1 MRGLSRAGLAE
12 RWTLFVGALLSV
24 TLGVALVQSSLL
36 LLISAALLDPPAG
49 ASAAERME
57 FADGTAAAVS
67 MLGVVLG
74 GAVFLA
80 GFIISSTFAFTVDQR
95 RRDLALLRLVGGSRG
110 QLRRLLLGEAVT
122 LGALGAILG
131 VPAGL
136 AVMRFQG
143 WLMREF
149 GFVPPSFEGEWR
161 QWILGVSFG
170 TGILLA
176 VAGVL
181 VAARRAARVRPLEAL
196 RETGPAARVMTWSR
210 ALIGLLFFGGAL
222 ALVIVAP
229 FGGPSGGMAMAM
241 NVPIPAAVAVVAFAP
256 LLVPLLARLV
266 PFRAPGGLA
275 RANLNDARRRSASVA
290 APLIV
295 LVALVV
301 GNMGAGASFTTSGIH
316 QLAAQTHADLVV
328 ESTGP
333 PRAADSP
340 GTPGA
345 TSGSGTPGATSGSG
359 TSGAASAAGIP
370 GAGSISGIPGVSSVS
385 VETRLPG
392 EVTTGSGEDRETETI
407 SLLVIDPVAYGKT
420 HDDSAS
426 LAGLS
431 GREVAAGPGGD
442 VPGAGGTVRLRV
454 PDRDLGELPVVAG
467 VPATM
472 TGGANL
478 LVPPGLLSAAELKGA
493 PTQSFVTLTKD
504 ADAVAVRA
512 SLARFGTVSTLDE
525 RLRADAEAANST
537 NEKIMLIV
545 LGLGGLYALI
555 GVINSIVIGAATR
568 RREFAEARVTGMT
581 RGQVVRSALLEAYA
595 ITVSGLILGGVASAA
610 TFIAVFSTTKAV
622 TGAGTLDLPWTQ
634 IGAVAAIAL
643 IVTTTTTLITSLSA
657 TRPQPVTQLRAA

>member
-36 LLISAALLDPPAG
+36 LLITAALLDPPAG

-57 FADGTAAAVS
+57 FADGTTAAVS

-122 LGALGAILG
+122 LGALGALLG
-131 VPAGL
+131 IPAGL

-149 GFVPPSFEGEWR
+149 TFVPPSFEGEWR

-181 VAARRAARVRPLEAL
+181 VAARRASRVRPLEAL
-196 RETGPAARVMTWSR
+196 RETGAAARVMTWSR
-210 ALIGLLFFGGAL
+210 ALIGLVFFGGAL

-256 LLVPLLARLV
+256 LLVPLIARLV
-266 PFRAPGGLA
+266 PFRGPGGLA
-275 RANLNDARRRSASVA
+275 RANLSDARRRSASVA

-301 GNMGAGASFTTSGIH
+301 GNVGAGASFTTSGIRE
-316 QLAAQTHADLVV
+316 LAAQTHADLVV

-333 PRAADSP
+333 PQLA
-340 GTPGA
+340 GA
-345 TSGSGTPGATSGSG
+345 R
-359 TSGAASAAGIP
+359 
-370 GAGSISGIPGVSSVS
+370 GVASVS
-385 VETRLPG
+385 VETRLPA

-407 SLLVIDPVAYGKT
+407 SLLVIDPGAYAKT
-420 HDDSAS
+420 HDDSTS
-426 LAGLS
+426 LTDLK

-454 PDRDLGELPVVAG
+454 PDRDLGDLPVVAG

-478 LVPPGLLSAAELKGA
+478 LVPPGLLSTAELKDA

-504 ADAVAVRA
+504 ADVTAVRA
-512 SLARFGTVSTLDE
+512 SLASFGTVSTLDD

-555 GVINSIVIGAATR
+555 GVVNSIVIGAATR
-568 RREFAEARVTGMT
+568 RREFAEARVTGMS

-595 ITVSGLILGGVASAA
+595 VTVSALLLGGVASAA
-610 TFIAVFSTTKAV
+610 TFVAVFSTTKAV

-643 IVTTTTTLITSLSA
+643 TVTTATTLITSLSA
-657 TRPQPVTQLRAA
+657 TRPRPVTQLRAA

>member
-1 MRGLSRAGLAE
+1 MSRAGLAE
-12 RWTLFVGALLSV
+12 RWTLFAGALLSV

-36 LLISAALLDPPAG
+36 LLITAALLDPPAG

-122 LGALGAILG
+122 LGALGAMLG

-136 AVMRFQG
+136 AVMRLQG

-149 GFVPPSFEGEWR
+149 GFVPQSFAGEWR

-181 VAARRAARVRPLEAL
+181 VAARRASRVRPLEAL

-210 ALIGLLFFGGAL
+210 ALIGLIFLGGAL
-222 ALVIVAP
+222 ALMIVAP
-229 FGGPSGGMAMAM
+229 FGGPAGGMAMAM

-256 LLVPLLARLV
+256 LLVPLIARLV

-275 RANLNDARRRSASVA
+275 RANLSDARRRSASVA

-301 GNMGAGASFTTSGIH
+301 GNVGAGASFTTSGIH
-316 QLAAQTHADLVV
+316 QLATQTHADLVV

-333 PRAADSP
+333 PGPTNPPSPSTGTPSAD
-340 GTPGA
+340 TPGA
-345 TSGSGTPGATSGSG
+345 
-359 TSGAASAAGIP
+359 ASF
-370 GAGSISGIPGVSSVS
+370 SDIPGVASVS
-385 VETRLPG
+385 VETRVPA

-407 SLLVIDPVAYGKT
+407 SLLVIDPVAYAKT

-426 LAGLS
+426 LAGLN

-442 VPGAGGTVRLRV
+442 VPGAGGTVRLTV
-454 PDRDLGELPVVAG
+454 PDRDLGDLPVVAG

-478 LVPPGLLSAAELKGA
+478 LVPPGLLSAAELKDA

-504 ADAVAVRA
+504 ADAAATRA
-512 SLARFGTVSTLDE
+512 SLARFGTVTTLDD

-595 ITVSGLILGGVASAA
+595 ITVSALILGGVASAA
-610 TFIAVFSTTKAV
+610 TFIAVLSTTKSV
-622 TGAGTLDLPWTQ
+622 TGTGTLDLPWTQ
-634 IGAVAAIAL
+634 IGAVTAIAL
-643 IVTTTTTLITSLSA
+643 VVTTATTLITSLSA

>member
-1 MRGLSRAGLAE
+1 MAGR
-12 RWTLFVGALLSV
+12 RWTLFIGALLSV

-36 LLISAALLDPPAG
+36 LLITAALLDPPAG
-49 ASAAERME
+49 LSAVERME
-57 FADGTAAAVS
+57 FADGTTAAVS

-110 QLRRLLLGEAVT
+110 QLRRLLLGEAVL
-122 LGALGAILG
+122 LGAFGAVLG

-136 AVMRFQG
+136 AVMSFQG

-149 GFVPPSFEGEWR
+149 GFVPPGFAGEWR
-161 QWILGVSFG
+161 GWILGVSFG

-210 ALIGLLFFGGAL
+210 ALIGLVFLGGAL
-222 ALVIVAP
+222 ALMIVAP
-229 FGGPSGGMAMAM
+229 FGGPAGGMAMAM

-256 LLVPLLARLV
+256 LLVPLIARLV
-266 PFRAPGGLA
+266 PLRAPGGLA
-275 RANLNDARRRSASVA
+275 RANLGDARRRTASVA

-295 LVALVV
+295 LVALIV
-301 GNMGAGASFTTSGIH
+301 GNVGAGASFTASGVR

-333 PRAADSP
+333 PRLSEP
-340 GTPGA
+340 
-345 TSGSGTPGATSGSG
+345 
-359 TSGAASAAGIP
+359 SGAAAVSD
-370 GAGSISGIPGVSSVS
+370 IPGVASVS

-392 EVTTGSGEDRETETI
+392 EVTTGSGEDRETETV
-407 SLLVIDPVAYGKT
+407 SLLVIDPGAYPAT
-420 HDDSAS
+420 HDDSAA
-426 LAGLS
+426 LTGLQ
-431 GREVAAGPGGD
+431 GRQVAAGPGGD
-442 VPGAGGTVRLRV
+442 VPGAGSTIRLKV
-454 PDRDLGELPVVAG
+454 PDRDLGDLPIVAG

-478 LVPPGLLSAAELKGA
+478 LVPPGLLTAAELRDA
-493 PTQSFVTLTKD
+493 PTRSFVTLTKD
-504 ADAVAVRA
+504 ADVAATRA
-512 SLARFGTVSTLDE
+512 GLARFGTVSTLDE
-525 RLRADAEAANST
+525 RLRADADAANST

-555 GVINSIVIGAATR
+555 GVVNSIVIGAATR

-581 RGQVVRSALLEAYA
+581 RGQVVRSSLLESYA
-595 ITVSGLILGGVASAA
+595 ITVSALLLGGVAAAA
-610 TFIAVFSTTKAV
+610 TFIAVLTTTKAV
-622 TGAGTLDLPWTQ
+622 TGTATLDLPWTQ

-643 IVTTTTTLITSLSA
+643 TVTSATTLITSLSA